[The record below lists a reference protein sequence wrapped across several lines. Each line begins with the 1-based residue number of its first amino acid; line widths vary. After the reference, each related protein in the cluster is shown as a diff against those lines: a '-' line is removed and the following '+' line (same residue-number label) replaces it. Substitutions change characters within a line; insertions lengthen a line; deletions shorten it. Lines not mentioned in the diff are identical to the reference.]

1 MSLVTVGPLYWSEV
15 IIVLRAAVVQYV
27 TTNEGA
33 QRNRELI
40 EDVLIDLAARDPGGI
55 QYQVLLL
62 DDGVGFMHIVA
73 FDGTADAF
81 ADCAAYREF
90 HRDLAQRLAT
100 EPVVTR
106 AALIGSYYGCRP
118 GQR

>member
-1 MSLVTVGPLYWSEV
+1 
-15 IIVLRAAVVQYV
+15 VVQYS
-27 TTNEGA
+27 TTSQGA

-40 EDVLIDLAARDPGGI
+40 EDVLIELARRDPGGV

-73 FDGTADAF
+73 FDGSADPF
-81 ADCAAYREF
+81 ADCDAYREF

-100 EPVVTR
+100 KPVVTR
-106 AALIGSYYGCRP
+106 AALIGSYPGRP
-118 GQR
+118 